1 MESGLMMIVHT
12 VIITVILYLI
22 MKYLLKQS
30 DAKAMDRSI
39 LLGAFVLIYMI
50 LFGHGMPTSINKNIM
65 S

>member
-1 MESGLMMIVHT
+1 MDSGLMMVVHS
-12 VIITVILYLI
+12 VIITVIIYLI

>member
-1 MESGLMMIVHT
+1 MDSGLMMVVHS
-12 VIITVILYLI
+12 VIITVIIYLI

-39 LLGAFVLIYMI
+39 LFGAVVLIYMV

>member
-1 MESGLMMIVHT
+1 MMVVHS
-12 VIITVILYLI
+12 VIITVILYII

-30 DAKAMDRSI
+30 EPKAMDRSI
-39 LLGAFVLIYMI
+39 LLGAVVLIYMV

>member
-1 MESGLMMIVHT
+1 MESGLMMVVHS
-12 VIITVILYLI
+12 VIITVILYII

-30 DAKAMDRSI
+30 EPKAMDRSI
-39 LLGAFVLIYMI
+39 LLGAVVLIYMV